1 MQKAWGQAA
10 TSTVQFAQARNTIQ
24 KYFQAQVLKF
34 CHYTFFGVISGL
46 LLFFFFLLLLPPFL
60 VVVRPYHFSLLVQK
74 DVNSV
79 AG

>member
-34 CHYTFFGVISGL
+34 CHYTFFG
-46 LLFFFFLLLLPPFL
+46 
-60 VVVRPYHFSLLVQK
+60 RPALQCQCRGRGERGCHSRF
-74 DVNSV
+74 
-79 AG
+79 GGH